1 MEILSATEHI
11 IYDVSVH
18 QKLQFIHYIV
28 TLATAKAIR
37 RTSTE
42 TPCHELSFKSFKSRE
57 W

>member
-18 QKLQFIHYIV
+18 QKLQFIHYNL
-28 TLATAKAIR
+28 TLAITKAIR